1 MDFSPGR
8 LLLPPVE
15 DCVSVLFFGLALLAP
30 VPAHLSTNALSA
42 PWAFP
47 SSLLALMALADA
59 HALSAPWAFSPAL
72 PARALSAEGLLRT
85 LLLPA
90 LLRQLPFFWVHGT
103 MGAKKQRQFRMQFA
117 SWHGRSLR
125 PRGVGAERS
134 SYSCSSIYCLQPFRL
149 KARSGWPLSLSKHIM
164 TRSGPL
170 RQPAQRLLRWN
181 QSHP

>member
-1 MDFSPGR
+1 M
-8 LLLPPVE
+8 
-15 DCVSVLFFGLALLAP
+15 
-30 VPAHLSTNALSA
+30 SA
-42 PWAFP
+42 KCQK
-47 SSLLALMALADA
+47 
-59 HALSAPWAFSPAL
+59 
-72 PARALSAEGLLRT
+72 RT
-85 LLLPA
+85 LLPLDIWQLEGCIEDQLRSTNQKTFLDGMLRFVTAITGWIFLPVGC
-90 LLRQLPFFWVHGT
+90 FFRHAAFDCSLAATSFFRVHGT
-103 MGAKKQRQFRMQFA
+103 MGAKRRRQSRMQFA
-117 SWHGRSLR
+117 PSHGRSLR